1 MKSLTIF
8 KVGPKKKMYGHS
20 WVVKNNEANVI
31 IVTGMEEHAERYHD
45 FASFLNKNKMSVY
58 SIDYYGQGENTVYG
72 GGKLG
77 VVPVGAFEL
86 FTEDVTTLAKKLK
99 ATGKPLYILGHS
111 MGSFLTQR
119 IVQKYS
125 ALFDKAVIV
134 GSNGPTPLFKLG
146 KIAANITVTKKN
158 RDNVSKFLA
167 SLAIGSYAKSVK
179 NPRTPTD
186 WISHSEENVDLYNAN
201 PLDGHPSSKGFYFEL
216 LSGTSMLYKPANYL
230 HVRLDLPL
238 FIIAGKDDPVG
249 LFGKGVEKLHRFY
262 ENLGFTAA
270 ELKIYENM
278 RHEILNETNKKEV
291 YEDVLKFLKK

>member
-8 KVGPKKKMYGHS
+8 KVGQKKKMYGHS
-20 WVVKNNEANVI
+20 WIAKNSESNVI
-31 IVTGMEEHAERYHD
+31 IVTGMEEHAKRYHD
-45 FASFLNKNKMSVY
+45 FASFLNKSKMSVY
-58 SIDYYGQGENTVYG
+58 SMDYYGQGENTVHG
-72 GGKLG
+72 DGKLG

-86 FTEDVTTLAKKLK
+86 FTEDVISLALKLK

-119 IVQKYS
+119 IVQKQS
-125 ALFDKAVIV
+125 KLFDKAVIV

-146 KIAANITVTKKN
+146 KIAANITVTKKG
-158 RDNVSKFLA
+158 RDKVSKLLA

-186 WISHSEENVDLYNAN
+186 WISHNAENVDLYNAN

-216 LSGTSMLYKPANYL
+216 LSGTSKLYKQENYQN
-230 HVRLDLPL
+230 VRRDLPL

-249 LFGKGVEKLHRFY
+249 LFGKGVEKLHTFY